1 MPITWTKGSPQE
13 FVSMGERIKDQLY
26 KALAVAMAVIAQQA
40 AITAQAFTAERGTA
54 HSRGAGRIDSG
65 DMAKAIEADVV
76 LKADEI
82 IGKFGFLG
90 EKADYFKYQTITGFN
105 HWLSGEFI
113 EPTFALRDAKVIAE
127 GEVIEAI
134 EAAIRSVKL

>member
-1 MPITWTKGSPQE
+1 MPLTWTKGSPQE

-26 KALAVAMAVIAQQA
+26 KSLAVAMAQIALQS
-40 AITAQAFTAERGTA
+40 AITARAFTAERGTRT
-54 HSRGAGRIDSG
+54 SLGSGRIETG
-65 DMAKAIEADVV
+65 AMVEAIEHEVE

-90 EKADYFKYQTITGFN
+90 KKADYFKYQTVTGFR
-105 HWLSGEFI
+105 HFLSGDFI

-127 GEVIEAI
+127 GEIIEAI